1 MADAFKRAFL
11 QYLYLNCRIP
21 FVQMTNWQIVFIT
34 SGLRHPG
41 PVGPHDLLSI
51 CIHQTCSHLF
61 SSMCQ
66 HPLHP
71 HLLVSLH
78 LNRVILRGSSSGVA
92 RVVNHSSRLLIS
104 TSSPSSSYQRTGL
117 SSTPPWP
124 HSVIYVIKSTP
135 AFLQI
140 HANQNI

>member
-1 MADAFKRAFL
+1 MHLNMHFCSIWTWTVAFRLCKW
-11 QYLYLNCRIP
+11 QIGKLYL
-21 FVQMTNWQIVFIT
+21 
-34 SGLRHPG
+34 SHPG
-41 PVGPHDLLSI
+41 WDTLVQLDRDLLSI

-78 LNRVILRGSSSGVA
+78 LNRVILHGSSSGVA
-92 RVVNHSSRLLIS
+92 RVVNHSSRLLILLS